1 MIFYLLAPKIYLII
15 LASQSFDYER
25 SWWSLFQK
33 PVLRTKLDI
42 YDCFKTNEQSFEGN
56 NKWWLA

>member
-1 MIFYLLAPKIYLII
+1 MIFDLVGPKIYLII

-42 YDCFKTNEQSFEGN
+42 YDCFKTN
-56 NKWWLA
+56 